1 MIMYKDDT
9 LIANQLP
16 PSVMIFGCGYIGTA
30 LAERLIES
38 GVRVG
43 ALTRNAQQVKAL
55 RAMGVH
61 EVVQAGVHETGWQEQ
76 VAGGYQS
83 IVNCVSSAGGGLE
96 GYRLSYLEGQK
107 RILEWASVHPP
118 QSYIYTSSS
127 SVYPQEGGV
136 LVDEDSDTRKAPP
149 TGQVLLESEHILA
162 NAAAD
167 QNWYVLRLAGIY
179 GPGRHYLL
187 DQLRKASGPIPGRG
201 DYSMNMIHRD
211 DAVTAILHAL
221 SGVAAPGIYNICDND
236 PCLKE
241 QVLSYLA
248 TKLGLPI
255 PSFDPA
261 QVSERLKRRGG
272 RMPDRRISNRKARA
286 LLGWAPEYPSFREGY
301 GALLHS
307 GKG

>member
-1 MIMYKDDT
+1 MRRDVPQ
-9 LIANQLP
+9 IATELP
-16 PSVMIFGCGYIGTA
+16 PSVMIFGCGYIGAA

-43 ALTRNAQQVKAL
+43 ALTRNPEQVKKL

-61 EVVQAGVHETGWQEQ
+61 EVLQADVHETAWQEQ
-76 VAGGYQS
+76 IAGGYQA

-118 QSYIYTSSS
+118 QTYIYTSSS
-127 SVYPQEGGV
+127 SVYPQDGGV
-136 LVDEDSDTRKAPP
+136 LVDEEADTREAPA
-149 TGQVLLESEHILA
+149 TGQVLLESERLLA
-162 NAAAD
+162 DAAIE
-167 QNWYVLRLAGIY
+167 QSWYVLRLAGIY

-211 DAVTAILHAL
+211 DAVAAILCAL
-221 SGVAAPGIYNICDND
+221 SGGAPSGIYNICDNE

-241 QVLSYLA
+241 EVLGYLA
-248 TKLGLPI
+248 SQMGLPE
-255 PSFDPA
+255 PSFDPSRI
-261 QVSERLKRRGG
+261 SERLKRRGG
-272 RMPDRRISNRKARA
+272 RMPDRRITNRKARE
-286 LLGWAPEYPSFREGY
+286 LLGWAPEYPSYRQGY
-301 GALLHS
+301 GALLDS